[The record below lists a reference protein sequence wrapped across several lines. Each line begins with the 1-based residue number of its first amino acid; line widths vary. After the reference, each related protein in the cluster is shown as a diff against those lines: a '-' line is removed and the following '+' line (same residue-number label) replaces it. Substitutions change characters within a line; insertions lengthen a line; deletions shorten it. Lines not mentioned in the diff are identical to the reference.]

1 MGKMSYR
8 ITDTYKWYENKK
20 RNTRRS
26 TLPPFEMD
34 DQGRVFI
41 AAGEVYCRFPS
52 EHDPGELCFLNK
64 KFSNRSSL
72 VRHIKTRHGAD
83 PAPTRMGALSGPHD
97 DETFRF
103 YWGLRHLANGNP
115 ADLVTPRRRAS
126 STDAPSAGAEM
137 PKVCKDVGNR
147 QTNAKETPSSKAA
160 VLGAGCSKSADKTR
174 ACPPSERDDTCPV
187 GAAYSRSVAG
197 PAATQRAYSEVRM
210 ASEQWHDVAHFA
222 PPTPS

>member
-8 ITDTYKWYENKK
+8 VTDTYKWYENKK
-20 RNTRRS
+20 RNIRRS

-52 EHDPGELCFLNK
+52 EHDLGELCFLNK

-83 PAPTRMGALSGPHD
+83 PAPTRMGALSGSHD

-103 YWGLRHLANGNP
+103 YRGLRHLANGNP
-115 ADLVTPRRRAS
+115 TDLVTPKRRTS
-126 STDAPSAGAEM
+126 STDAPSTGGKKS
-137 PKVCKDVGNR
+137 KVHKDVGNS
-147 QTNAKETPSSKAA
+147 QINAKESPGYKAA
-160 VLGAGCSKSADKTR
+160 VHGAGCSKSADKDR
-174 ACPPSERDDTCPV
+174 ACPPSERHDTCLV
-187 GAAYSRSVAG
+187 RAANPESVAG
-197 PAATQRAYSEVRM
+197 PTAAQRAYSEVRM
-210 ASEQWHDVAHFA
+210 ASEQWHDSLCDKLSH
-222 PPTPS
+222 

>member
-20 RNTRRS
+20 RNIRRS

-41 AAGEVYCRFPS
+41 AAGEVYCRFSS

-83 PAPTRMGALSGPHD
+83 PAPTRMGALSGSHD

-103 YWGLRHLANGNP
+103 YRGLRHLANGNP
-115 ADLVTPRRRAS
+115 ADLVTPKRRTS
-126 STDAPSAGAEM
+126 STDVPSAGGKK
-137 PKVCKDVGNR
+137 PKVRKDVGNI
-147 QTNAKETPSSKAA
+147 QTSAKEAPSYKAA
-160 VLGAGCSKSADKTR
+160 VQGAGCSKSADKDR
-174 ACPPSERDDTCPV
+174 ACPPSERDSTCLV
-187 GAAYSRSVAG
+187 RAANSGSFAG
-197 PAATQRAYSEVRM
+197 PTAAQRAYSEVRM

-222 PPTPS
+222 PPPPS